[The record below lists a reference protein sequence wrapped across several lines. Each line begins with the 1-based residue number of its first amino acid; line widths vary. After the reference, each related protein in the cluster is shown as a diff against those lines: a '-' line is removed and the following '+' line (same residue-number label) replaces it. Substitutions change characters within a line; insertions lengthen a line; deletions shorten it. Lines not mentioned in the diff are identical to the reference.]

1 MRFTNAIV
9 RLPGKSMPEGLS
21 SSELGKP
28 DHALA
33 LRQHGKY
40 VEALQK
46 CGLDVRIL
54 PADENFPDSTF
65 VEDTALLASGLAVLT
80 NPGAPSRQGETADM
94 HTVIQEYYEHV
105 ETIMPPGTLEAGDVM
120 MAGKHFFI
128 GLSERTNTKGAEQ
141 LIGILERHG
150 LTGEILE
157 ISGMLHL
164 KSGVSY
170 LENNHMLAVDNLKDH
185 RAFKKYDLI
194 RVPDEES
201 YAANSLWINDRVL
214 VPMGFPATLEN
225 IRNAGYETTEL
236 DMSEFK
242 KLDGGLSCLSLRF

>member
-150 LTGEILE
+150 LTGKIIE

-170 LENNHMLAVDNLKDH
+170 LENKHMLAADSLKNH

-225 IRNAGYETTEL
+225 IRNAGYET
-236 DMSEFK
+236 
-242 KLDGGLSCLSLRF
+242 

>member
-9 RLPGKSMPEGLS
+9 RLPGKSMPEGLG

-120 MAGKHFFI
+120 MAGKHF
-128 GLSERTNTKGAEQ
+128 
-141 LIGILERHG
+141 
-150 LTGEILE
+150 
-157 ISGMLHL
+157 
-164 KSGVSY
+164 
-170 LENNHMLAVDNLKDH
+170 
-185 RAFKKYDLI
+185 
-194 RVPDEES
+194 
-201 YAANSLWINDRVL
+201 
-214 VPMGFPATLEN
+214 
-225 IRNAGYETTEL
+225 
-236 DMSEFK
+236 
-242 KLDGGLSCLSLRF
+242 